1 MTAESPSP
9 APASAGEVR
18 WTAVFAADLHLAAAD
33 RDGIARAIALVRLCR
48 ERATRL
54 FLLGDLFDLWTSG
67 AELSLPELAPLFDAL
82 REAKAA
88 GLAIDFLAG
97 NRDFNFTAADGA
109 RVGIDV
115 HGEEELALELD
126 GRGFR
131 LLHGDQ
137 LLRDDVAYQRMK
149 SVIRSGPLRF
159 LARHLPDG
167 VTLALGRRLRRYS
180 DRVVPR
186 KESGRLR
193 IVPDAVRARF
203 TRERERMLCG
213 HVHRLDRID
222 FGAGREL
229 LVLPPFYE
237 EGRFLV
243 LAGGELSVGTLDGR
257 RQELPAA
264 RAAEAG

>member
-1 MTAESPSP
+1 VTA
-9 APASAGEVR
+9 AAA
-18 WTAVFAADLHLAAAD
+18 WTAAFAADLHLAPAD
-33 RDGIARAIALVRLCR
+33 REGIARAVTLIELCR
-48 ERATRL
+48 ERAARL

-67 AELSLPELAPLFDAL
+67 AELALPELSPLFDSL
-82 REAKAA
+82 RRAKAS
-88 GLAIDFLAG
+88 GLAIAFLAG

-115 HGEEELALELD
+115 QGEEELAVELD

-149 SVIRSGPLRF
+149 AVIRSGPARF
-159 LARHLPDG
+159 LARHLPEG
-167 VTLALGRRLRRYS
+167 FSLALGRRLRRYS

-193 IVPDAVRARF
+193 IVPEAVRARF

-243 LAGGELSVGTLDGR
+243 LSRGELAIATLDGALH
-257 RQELPAA
+257 ELPAA

>member
-1 MTAESPSP
+1 VTPEAGSLPKARPS
-9 APASAGEVR
+9 
-18 WTAVFAADLHLAAAD
+18 WTAAFAADLHLAPAD
-33 RDGIARAIALVRLCR
+33 REGIGRAVALFDLCR
-48 ERATRL
+48 EWASRL
-54 FLLGDLFDLWTSG
+54 FLLGDFFDLWTSG
-67 AELSLPELAPLFDAL
+67 AELSLPELAPLFDAT
-82 REAKAA
+82 RAARAA
-88 GLAIDFLAG
+88 GLSIAFLAG
-97 NRDFNFTAADGA
+97 NRDFNFSAADGA

-149 SVIRSGPLRF
+149 SVIRSAPARF
-159 LARHLPDG
+159 LARHLPEG
-167 VTLALGRRLRRYS
+167 LSLALGRRLRRYS

-243 LAGGELSVGTLDGR
+243 LSGGELSLATLDGR
-257 RQELPAA
+257 LHDLPAA
-264 RAAEAG
+264 RACEAG